1 MKWYYAENG
10 ERAGPATREEIVK
23 LIERDDAP
31 PILIWAEGLDGSA
44 ATKAPES
51 KKATLARRA
60 RNELIEYLAIAAY
73 LAVCFGALL
82 FYKATILESE
92 GVDTTLVGLAIVKA
106 LILGKFV
113 LILEHL
119 KIGHG
124 KKSARVLVLNIVKKA
139 LVFTL
144 SAVPSH
150 RR

>member
-44 ATKAPES
+44 ASAPPSAEAEATKPPES

-82 FYKATILESE
+82 FYKA
-92 GVDTTLVGLAIVKA
+92 AI
-106 LILGKFV
+106 
-113 LILEHL
+113 
-119 KIGHG
+119 
-124 KKSARVLVLNIVKKA
+124 
-139 LVFTL
+139 LVF
-144 SAVPSH
+144 
-150 RR
+150 